1 MEGKKLTSSIS
12 DFFKAIGNGIKGFIE
27 GFTKG
32 DIITKLSYIIMGFGS
47 IGRKQFIKGFFFLAL
62 QILYILFMVN
72 SGIYYLSM
80 LPSLGKNTQGEI
92 WDEAAQIFRI
102 SQGDNSML
110 LLLFGVSVILV
121 SIMMLFFY
129 VWQTKIAYRNQKL
142 LENNQKLP
150 SFKDDVNDMFDKN
163 FSATILF
170 FPMLLTILFT
180 VVPLIFMILMAFTN
194 FDKNHQPPGNLFTWV
209 GLTNFKNVFGG
220 NPLWSTTFTRL
231 FVWTIIWAIFA
242 TFLNYILGMLLAII
256 INKKGIKLKKF
267 WRTIF
272 ILTIAVPQFVSLM
285 LMSRLLHDQGAL
297 NVLLKQLGLISDFIP
312 FLSDPFVAKVTVIVV
327 NIWVGIP
334 YTMLI
339 TSGVL
344 MNIPE
349 DLYEASKLD
358 GANPVQ
364 QFIYITLPYML
375 HVTTP
380 YLITQFVGNI
390 NNFNVIFL
398 LSGGGPLSLK
408 LYQAGETD
416 LLVTWLYK
424 LTVNEQNYSL
434 ASTIGILIFVIV
446 STISLIVYNNTSAV
460 KQEDDFS

>member
-1 MEGKKLTSSIS
+1 
-12 DFFKAIGNGIKGFIE
+12 
-27 GFTKG
+27 
-32 DIITKLSYIIMGFGS
+32 
-47 IGRKQFIKGFFFLAL
+47 
-62 QILYILFMVN
+62 
-72 SGIYYLSM
+72 
-80 LPSLGKNTQGEI
+80 
-92 WDEAAQIFRI
+92 
-102 SQGDNSML
+102 
-110 LLLFGVSVILV
+110 
-121 SIMMLFFY
+121 
-129 VWQTKIAYRNQKL
+129 
-142 LENNQKLP
+142 
-150 SFKDDVNDMFDKN
+150 
-163 FSATILF
+163 
-170 FPMLLTILFT
+170 
-180 VVPLIFMILMAFTN
+180 
-194 FDKNHQPPGNLFTWV
+194 
-209 GLTNFKNVFGG
+209 
-220 NPLWSTTFTRL
+220 
-231 FVWTIIWAIFA
+231 
-242 TFLNYILGMLLAII
+242 MLLAII

>member
-1 MEGKKLTSSIS
+1 MESKKITDTIS
-12 DFFKAIGNGIKGFIE
+12 NFFKTINNGIKGFIE

-47 IGRKQFIKGFFFLAL
+47 FGRKQFVKGFFFLII
-62 QILYILFMVN
+62 QIIYILFMVN
-72 SGIYYLSM
+72 SGGYYLSM
-80 LPSLGKNTQGEI
+80 LPTLGTTTQGEV
-92 WDEAAQIFRI
+92 WDEAAQIYRI

-121 SIMMLFFY
+121 TIVMVFLY
-129 VWQTKIAYRNQKL
+129 VWQTRIAYRNQKL
-142 LENNQKLP
+142 LADNKKLP
-150 SFKDDVNDMFDKN
+150 TFKEDFKDMFDKN

-170 FPMLLTILFT
+170 LPMLLTVLFT

-209 GLTNFKNVFGG
+209 GLENFKSVFGG
-220 NPLWSTTFTRL
+220 NPLWATTFKRL

-272 ILTIAVPQFVSLM
+272 VITIAVPQFVSLM
-285 LMSRLLHDQGAL
+285 LMSKLLHDQGAM
-297 NVLLKQLGLISDFIP
+297 NVLLKQLGLIGSFIP

-339 TSGVL
+339 TSGIL

-358 GANPVQ
+358 GANAFQ

-390 NNFNVIFL
+390 NNFNVIYL
-398 LSGGGPLSLK
+398 LTGGGPLSLK

-424 LTVNEQNYSL
+424 LTVNEQNYAL